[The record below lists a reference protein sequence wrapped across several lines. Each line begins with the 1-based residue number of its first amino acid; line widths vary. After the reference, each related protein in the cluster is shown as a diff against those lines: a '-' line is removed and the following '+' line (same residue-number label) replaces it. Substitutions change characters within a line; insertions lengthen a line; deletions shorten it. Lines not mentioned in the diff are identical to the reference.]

1 MSEDRPPGEDPFRDL
16 DPEAAERKRR
26 RAEREARRRA
36 RAERDRSESHRRSL
50 GGRVGGLRREA
61 SEPPPE
67 RPAAGPSQAG
77 APAEEP
83 RSGPDPAPMP
93 GAAAESVGSRSRLDP
108 IMTRRLTAAGAVLA
122 AIVLI
127 VAVVKLASGGDEQV
141 AVAEPEPL
149 KTVNVTIPE
158 GLTIGQT
165 ADLAKQAKLK
175 GSYEK
180 AAAKAIKG
188 FPLRRYGAKGA
199 DSLEGF
205 MFPATYEL
213 EKNAPAAELV
223 DKQLTAFEDN
233 FAGVDMKRAASKN
246 LTPYDVVKVA
256 SMIEKEVQVAKE
268 RPLVA
273 AVIYNR
279 LAAGDTLGIDATLR
293 YELNN
298 YDRQLR
304 QSELDAPTPYNTRIV
319 AGLPPTPIGNP
330 GLAALEAAAA
340 PARSDVYYF
349 VIKPGT
355 CGKHV
360 FTADSS
366 EFEAAQAAYQEALA
380 AEGGSPTDCPG

>member
-1 MSEDRPPGEDPFRDL
+1 MSEEWSPGDDPFNER
-16 DPEAAERKRR
+16 DPEAAERERR
-26 RAEREARRRA
+26 RAEREARRRSQ
-36 RAERDRSESHRRSL
+36 AERDCGEGNRRSL
-50 GGRVGGLRREA
+50 GGRVGGLKREA
-61 SEPPPE
+61 TEPPPDQPAGGSPE
-67 RPAAGPSQAG
+67 GGPPAAGP
-77 APAEEP
+77 
-83 RSGPDPAPMP
+83 RSDPATGT
-93 GAAAESVGSRSRLDP
+93 GAAAGAAGGGPRLGP
-108 IMTRRLTAAGAVLA
+108 IMTRRLIAAGAVIG

-127 VAVVKLASGGDEQV
+127 VAVVKLAGGGGEQV

-149 KTVNVTIPE
+149 KTVDVTIPE
-158 GLTIGQT
+158 GLTISQT

-175 GSYEK
+175 GSYER
-180 AAAKAIKG
+180 AAKKAIKG
-188 FPLRRYGAKGA
+188 FPLRRYGAEGA

-213 EKNAPAAELV
+213 EEDAPAADLV
-223 DKQLTAFEDN
+223 EKQLAAFEDN
-233 FAGVDMKRAASKN
+233 FAGVDMKRAANKN
-246 LTPYDVVKVA
+246 LTPYDVVTIA

-293 YELNN
+293 YELEN

-304 QSELDAPTPYNTRIV
+304 QSELDAPTPYNTRII
-319 AGLPPTPIGNP
+319 AGLPPTPVGNP
-330 GLAALEAAAA
+330 GLAALEAAAD
-340 PARSDVYYF
+340 PARSDAYYF

-360 FTADSS
+360 FTADPA
-366 EFEAAQAAYQEALA
+366 EFAAAQAAYQEALA

>member
-1 MSEDRPPGEDPFRDL
+1 MSEDRPPGEDPFSDRDA
-16 DPEAAERKRR
+16 DAAERERR

-36 RAERDRSESHRRSL
+36 RAERDRSEGHRRSL
-50 GGRVGGLRREA
+50 GGRVGGLRREP

-67 RPAAGPSQAG
+67 RPAASPEAR
-77 APAEEP
+77 APAAEP
-83 RSGPDPAPMP
+83 RSTPDPAPIP
-93 GAAAESVGSRSRLDP
+93 GVAAEPAGSRSRLDP
-108 IMTRRLTAAGAVLA
+108 IMTRRLIAGGAVLV

-127 VAVVKLASGGDEQV
+127 VAAVRLASGGDEQV

-149 KTVNVTIPE
+149 KTVDVTIPE
-158 GLTIGQT
+158 GLTISQT

-180 AAAKAIKG
+180 AAAKAIKK
-188 FPLRRYGAKGA
+188 FPLGRYGAKGA

-205 MFPATYEL
+205 LFPATYEL
-213 EKNAPAAELV
+213 EQKAAAADLV
-223 DKQLTAFEDN
+223 DKQLAAFEDN
-233 FAGVDMKRAASKN
+233 FAGVDMKRAANKN
-246 LTPYDVVKVA
+246 LTPYDVVKIA

-293 YELNN
+293 YELEN

-366 EFEAAQAAYQEALA
+366 EFAAAQAAYQEALA